1 MTDVLRR
8 TQVLRCE
15 LLTQYS
21 GRSDELRAAL
31 PGPTGTQVTR
41 QGSQGQVLGVRC

>member
-1 MTDVLRR
+1 MTAVLRR
-8 TQVLRCE
+8 TQLLRCE

-31 PGPTGTQVTR
+31 SGPTGTEVTR
-41 QGSQGQVLGVRC
+41 RRSVDQVLGT